1 MTLAAKQ
8 FREVRPDHFK
18 VVADF
23 GHGADRTPGSPH
35 GISLLDGDGRGN
47 VLDPVD
53 GRFVHPIEKLTGVG
67 GKRFDVT
74 ALSLGVEG
82 FKGERTFAGT
92 AEAGDDNQ
100 LSERQIEIEV
110 LEVVLPDSPEADVG

>member
-8 FREVRPDHFK
+8 FREMRPDHFQ

-23 GHGADRTPGSPH
+23 GHGPDRASGGPNGVP
-35 GISLLDGDGRGN
+35 LLNGDGRGN

-53 GRFVHPIEKLTGVG
+53 GWFVHPVEELAGVG
-67 GKRFDVT
+67 GKRFDVA

-92 AEAGDDNQ
+92 AEAGDDDE
-100 LSERQIEIEV
+100 LPERQIEVEV
-110 LEVVLPDSPEADVG
+110 LEVVLPNAPKTDMG